1 MNKAIFRVVIGAALL
16 ATATTAQAREVDE
29 SIDAASDGHVEI
41 INISGSIE
49 VYGWSSDTVEVK
61 GELGSKVEELILERN
76 GDRVLVKVKVP
87 RNNSSN
93 ISSDLVVRVPEGS
106 SVDVSTVSADIT
118 SEDGNGGEIEIQA
131 NTVSGDVE
139 INNVSGEVGAEAV
152 SGEVI
157 VRDGWFERVNLNT
170 VNGEI
175 VFHAELRDD
184 GKLSVETVNGDV
196 DIQFA
201 DGVSARFDI
210 ETFNGDIDNCFG
222 PKAER
227 TSKYAPGWEL
237 SFTEGGGDGR
247 VTITTLNGDV
257 EMCK

>member
-1 MNKAIFRVVIGAALL
+1 M
-16 ATATTAQAREVDE
+16 
-29 SIDAASDGHVEI
+29 
-41 INISGSIE
+41 
-49 VYGWSSDTVEVK
+49 
-61 GELGSKVEELILERN
+61 
-76 GDRVLVKVKVP
+76 
-87 RNNSSN
+87 
-93 ISSDLVVRVPEGS
+93 
-106 SVDVSTVSADIT
+106 
-118 SEDGNGGEIEIQA
+118 
-131 NTVSGDVE
+131 
-139 INNVSGEVGAEAV
+139 
-152 SGEVI
+152 
-157 VRDGWFERVNLNT
+157 
-170 VNGEI
+170 NGEI
-175 VFHAELRDD
+175 IFHAGLRDG

-237 SFTEGGGDGR
+237 SFTEGDGDGR